1 MLTAVDNRGLRSPG
15 FGQLNLPN
23 DTFKTDVESQAAF
36 KRASL
41 FRAIFFFFHC
51 YFFLFLIF
59 IKSCFGSFSSTEAG
73 IKQRVSALGNLSY
86 SVS

>member
-15 FGQLNLPN
+15 FGQLTLPN

-41 FRAIFFFFHC
+41 FRAIFFFFPLL
-51 YFFLFLIF
+51 FFFVLNF
-59 IKSCFGSFSSTEAG
+59 
-73 IKQRVSALGNLSY
+73 Y
-86 SVS
+86 